1 MRPSHYNYYPHHPY
15 PCCRG
20 GIAALLSND
29 NNNDVVL
36 LCMWQDSA
44 HVEWDNYWDP
54 KLMIANGIGDMKYT
68 VSYSLHRDHTGSEG
82 GGGGGGAIVCEHRHC
97 QGQFFEFM
105 ELNKFPFDSQVR
117 RSHTRTRTLTQ
128 GHGRPQK
135 FF

>member
-1 MRPSHYNYYPHHPY
+1 
-15 PCCRG
+15 
-20 GIAALLSND
+20 
-29 NNNDVVL
+29 
-36 LCMWQDSA
+36 MWQDSA

-68 VSYSLHRDHTGSEG
+68 VSYSLHRDHTGSE
-82 GGGGGGAIVCEHRHC
+82 GGGGGAIVCEHRHC